1 MNQKEYIEVRNLV
14 KIYEVCGL
22 LKKLETSHDAMWIG
36 KALYLL
42 KALCELEDKNKYP
55 TTTDLN
61 ELITFC
67 EENPSAVSLKFYLER
82 TPGFDQNFG
91 LNQMQGAYM
100 QHEYIAMTL
109 GTLRDLHNRNYSK
122 LCTLDLEKKYR
133 LKNDL
138 GNFYLEVA
146 TNDTTLNI
154 DRLGNDPEKT
164 FRVNGVIMND
174 LELFDVI
181 NIITYEKDVKTISKH
196 NIQTAYQFLR

>member
-1 MNQKEYIEVRNLV
+1 MDKKEYIELRNLV
-14 KIYEVCGL
+14 KIYELCGL
-22 LKKLETSHDAMWIG
+22 LKKLETAHDAMWIG
-36 KALYLL
+36 KSLYLL
-42 KALCELEDKNKYP
+42 KVLCELEDQDKYP

-61 ELITFC
+61 ELITFYQ
-67 EENPSAVSLKFYLER
+67 ENPSSVSLKFYLER
-82 TPGFDQNFG
+82 TPGFDLKFG
-91 LNQMQGAYM
+91 LNQMQGAYI

-109 GTLRDLHNRNYSK
+109 ETLRDLHNRNYSK

-138 GNFYLEVA
+138 GNFYLEVV

-154 DRLGNDPEKT
+154 ERLGNDPEKT

-181 NIITYEKDVKTISKH
+181 NIITYEQDVKAISKH